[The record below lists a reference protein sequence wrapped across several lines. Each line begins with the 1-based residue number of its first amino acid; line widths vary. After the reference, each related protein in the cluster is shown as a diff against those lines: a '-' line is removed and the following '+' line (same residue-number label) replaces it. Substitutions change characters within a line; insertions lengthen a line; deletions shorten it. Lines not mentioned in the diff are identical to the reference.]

1 MREQWLLQL
10 PLQINHV
17 HQLDTALKY
26 RVCVVVREKVFDDMV
41 TDKAAF
47 FVEGNG
53 EGTVTGANLQYAV
66 GAFIF
71 SNKIFNKLF
80 GIALALIFRCSGYV
94 FYISDSKYGKADLRH
109 DALGW
114 RHGG

>member
-1 MREQWLLQL
+1 
-10 PLQINHV
+10 
-17 HQLDTALKY
+17 
-26 RVCVVVREKVFDDMV
+26 MV

>member
-26 RVCVVVREKVFDDMV
+26 GMVVVVREKVFDDMV

-53 EGTVTGANLQYAV
+53 EWTVPGANLQYAV
-66 GAFIF
+66 GAFVF

-80 GIALALIFRCSGYV
+80 CIALALIFWCSGYV
-94 FYISDSKYGKADLRH
+94 FYLSVAEDSLP
-109 DALGW
+109 L
-114 RHGG
+114 

>member
-10 PLQINHV
+10 PLQINHI

-26 RVCVVVREKVFDDMV
+26 RVVVVVREKVFDDMV

-53 EGTVTGANLQYAV
+53 EGAVTGANLQDSV
-66 GAFIF
+66 GIFVF

-80 GIALALIFRCSGYV
+80 CIAFAPIFRCSGYV
-94 FYISDSKYGKADLRH
+94 FYLNVAEDYLP
-109 DALGW
+109 L
-114 RHGG
+114 